1 MSSPALPRCR
11 VIAEFTSNHLGDDR
25 IVTAMLTEAKRV
37 GVDVVKFQSWQAS
50 QLRKDF
56 ADYDATFA
64 RHKSAE
70 LSDEQ
75 HRRIIAQC
83 RELGLEF
90 LTTCF
95 DQNRV
100 DFLASLGVPAIKVA
114 SPDATSWALLEKIA
128 AKFQTLFISTGLISN
143 SELDELLR
151 RLDPKQVVIFH
162 CISLY
167 PTPLEQVNLA
177 RMELIRERGFRVGV
191 SDHTEGPEA
200 AMLAIAR
207 GAEFIEKHFT
217 LSRALPGKD
226 QQMSATP
233 DVFQHICRW
242 RDQVQLMMG
251 QPQRELTETEQKIRS
266 IYVGKWG
273 DNRVAR

>member
-37 GVDVVKFQSWQAS
+37 GIDVVKFQSWQAS

-56 ADYDATFA
+56 SDYEATFA

-95 DQNRV
+95 DLNRV

-114 SPDATSWALLEKIA
+114 SPDATSWALLDKLA

-143 SELDELLR
+143 AELDELLS

-177 RMELIRERGFRVGV
+177 RMEFIREQGFRVGF
-191 SDHTEGPEA
+191 SDHTEGAEA

-233 DVFQHICRW
+233 DVFQQICRW
-242 RDQVQLMMG
+242 RDQVQMMMG
-251 QPQRELTETEQKIRS
+251 QPQRELTKTEQKIRS

-273 DNRVAR
+273 DNRAAR